1 MAGERETDVVIVGAA
16 LAGLVAGAILTR
28 HGKRVVLLDQADTVG
43 GRGGAVER
51 PGGWWIDFGHRDG
64 HDVGDCQAMWHHG
77 AEAAREA
84 GVEIALRPVEAPL
97 RLHRFPEGTV
107 LEGGAWGPE
116 AFLATARDFFECP
129 DDAVEEL
136 AATVR
141 RLAAATPAEIE
152 AAIPERLGAWLPAH
166 VHHPGARRAL
176 LLMATVI
183 FHPHPEE
190 ASVGRLMQFFQTPRR
205 GPFIPDDDQAGGM
218 QGLMEPWARAI
229 RASGRPEHHAGWN
242 RLLWGPERVYRGGW
256 QITSMTSRRA
266 APPGKHLLSLVMAR
280 FFRGGSTAG
289 QPWSAARQQLDQ
301 AIAYL
306 RRFYADL
313 DDCLEWSA
321 YQYVAA
327 PQTMSWAWA
336 PVRRHAL
343 TVPTIRGLLLAGST
357 LEAPAAIID
366 LAAYAGPEAARRA
379 LAGGRR
385 A

>member
-51 PGGWWIDFGHRDG
+51 PGGWWIDSGHRDG
-64 HDVGDCQAMWHHG
+64 HDVGDCRVVWHHG

-84 GVEIALRPVEAPL
+84 GVEIALRPVEAPR

-129 DDAVEEL
+129 ADAVDEL

-141 RLAAATPAEIE
+141 RLAAATPAEVD
-152 AAIPERLGAWLPAH
+152 AAIPERLDAWLAAQVRH
-166 VHHPGARRAL
+166 AGARRAL

-190 ASVGRLMQFFQTPRR
+190 ASVGRLMQFLQRPRS
-205 GPFIPDDDQAGGM
+205 GPFIPDDDEAGGM

-229 RASGRPEHHAGWN
+229 RA
-242 RLLWGPERVYRGGW
+242 RGGEIPLGW
-256 QITSMTSRRA
+256 KPVELRVEGGTVRGAGAVERPQ
-266 APPGKHLLSLVMAR
+266 PAR
-280 FFRGGSTAG
+280 
-289 QPWSAARQQLDQ
+289 
-301 AIAYL
+301 
-306 RRFYADL
+306 
-313 DDCLEWSA
+313 
-321 YQYVAA
+321 
-327 PQTMSWAWA
+327 
-336 PVRRHAL
+336 
-343 TVPTIRGLLLAGST
+343 
-357 LEAPAAIID
+357 
-366 LAAYAGPEAARRA
+366 
-379 LAGGRR
+379 GRR
-385 A
+385 GP